1 LPKADKTPADAALMR
16 ISAAAK
22 AADVSVS
29 TLEYYLMLG
38 LVEPLRRPGRPGRY
52 FDDASVRRIRLVRR
66 LNRTGM
72 TLRWIREVYFN
83 R

>member
-1 LPKADKTPADAALMR
+1 MR

-22 AADVSVS
+22 AAGVSVS

-38 LVEPLRRPGRPGRY
+38 LVEPVRLPGRPGRY
-52 FDDASVRRIRLVRR
+52 FDGDTLKRIRLIRR

-72 TLRWIREVYFN
+72 TLRWIREVYFD